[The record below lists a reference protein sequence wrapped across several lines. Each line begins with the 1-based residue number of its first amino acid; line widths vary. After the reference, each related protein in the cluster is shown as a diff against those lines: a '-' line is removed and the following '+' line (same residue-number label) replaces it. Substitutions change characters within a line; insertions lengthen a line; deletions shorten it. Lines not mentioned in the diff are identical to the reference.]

1 MSNAKHQVNI
11 PGILLI
17 LTGALGLVVGL
28 FGIIQAAVGSN
39 EVDPALLAGMPPEQ
53 AELLLQIVQ
62 SAQSGG
68 LVINFLV
75 LATSAFVIFGARK
88 MRKLESHG
96 LAVAASVV
104 ALLPCVGPCC
114 CVGLPVGIWSLIVL
128 MKDEIKTAFSS

>member
-1 MSNAKHQVNI
+1 MSNARHQVSI
-11 PGILLI
+11 PSILLI
-17 LTGALGLVVGL
+17 VTGALGLAVGL
-28 FGIIQAAVGSN
+28 FGIMQAAIGTN

-62 SAQSGG
+62 GAQSGG

-75 LATSAFVIFGARK
+75 LATSAFVIFGALK

-114 CVGLPVGIWSLIVL
+114 CIGLPAGIWSLIVL
-128 MKDEIKTAFSS
+128 MKAEVKTAFSS